1 MRKSREEV
9 PGQTTGI
16 AQEELCL
23 VNKAVYKAKSE
34 GKNKVNRF
42 GID

>member
-1 MRKSREEV
+1 MSI
-9 PGQTTGI
+9 GL
-16 AQEELCL
+16 ASY
-23 VNKAVYKAKSE
+23 VNGMTLGALLEQADAAVYKAKSE